1 MKHSFGTIFPGHQS
15 HGTPR
20 GQCRPVLE
28 AQGNSRNRA
37 RSQTPIPRD
46 PGVPC
51 SYPSTQALPESE
63 FQHIPDQPEYG
74 TPQALCFLIPSV
86 LGMGWALPEGIRGS
100 SLTQDLEGD
109 FGAVLRPG
117 GKNRKL
123 DGKRDRGLKGP
134 SACSSRTLKETTLK
148 VWERVLIESKTAV
161 NKPRVWFV
169 RSIPH
174 SAKTTY

>member
-1 MKHSFGTIFPGHQS
+1 M
-15 HGTPR
+15 
-20 GQCRPVLE
+20 LE

-109 FGAVLRPG
+109 FGAVLRPVSG
-117 GKNRKL
+117 MLQGS
-123 DGKRDRGLKGP
+123 GTPEG
-134 SACSSRTLKETTLK
+134 RTLIRWTEMSK
-148 VWERVLIESKTAV
+148 VSSSLLARVGRQKDKMSG
-161 NKPRVWFV
+161 
-169 RSIPH
+169 
-174 SAKTTY
+174 